1 MSRFQSNG
9 MSLRINRDVLD
20 ALNLRRQFHEF
31 SFPEIV
37 GVDTGVNTLRL
48 SLMIGSLV
56 LLAALLAGY
65 YLFSGLHMADAS
77 LPEFTLGD
85 SSLFTVVIWSFILI
99 CIFFSGA
106 MQPDRLLVLETRGG
120 KIWRAQVSGVLEHK
134 IQEIE
139 RAKGVINKVFNHH
152 FDN

>member
-1 MSRFQSNG
+1 
-9 MSLRINRDVLD
+9 
-20 ALNLRRQFHEF
+20 
-31 SFPEIV
+31 
-37 GVDTGVNTLRL
+37 
-48 SLMIGSLV
+48 
-56 LLAALLAGY
+56 
-65 YLFSGLHMADAS
+65 
-77 LPEFTLGD
+77 
-85 SSLFTVVIWSFILI
+85 
-99 CIFFSGA
+99 